1 VGTPCHIAAGFPYS
15 IPVVP
20 IVLCSTVCSTGST
33 TTACN
38 NRNSPAY
45 AGGGIWVVE
54 PSAKLFADLMD
65 FIAKPIPGTKDT
77 GWHYGVRAAATACE
91 LALSW
96 SEAACHNGGRAAA
109 TARLHAVLPCSRSQH
124 TPLLFNKLALQ
135 PVLIALPRPR
145 RTCKL

>member
-1 VGTPCHIAAGFPYS
+1 MLPSRTRNPFVRILS
-15 IPVVP
+15 
-20 IVLCSTVCSTGST
+20 CSTVCSTGST

-77 GWHYGVRAAATACE
+77 GWHYGVRVAS
-91 LALSW
+91 LVLPR
-96 SEAACHNGGRAAA
+96 SEA
-109 TARLHAVLPCSRSQH
+109 VS
-124 TPLLFNKLALQ
+124 
-135 PVLIALPRPR
+135 
-145 RTCKL
+145 